1 MSCRNTEIVP
11 SVVHSMVV
19 ELGSGPVNQT
29 ISPFDDT
36 YSLEQGEFG
45 ACGELKYELV
55 SFAEAD
61 SGPTADDFLS
71 LNNTVLTLVSDNQ
84 DHLGTYEVGL
94 LVSFAERPDMNT
106 TIPFYVSVKKD
117 VVNRM
122 ADINELPIFAQNL
135 VEMLKL
141 PVLKEVTLQLPE
153 IYDLE
158 QQPVKIR
165 VEYGNMALKACDCAK
180 FDEET
185 RTFTFRLSKDFEKTL
200 SMVQIFLGDEYGETY
215 YYFYL
220 EGLP

>member
-1 MSCRNTEIVP
+1 
-11 SVVHSMVV
+11 
-19 ELGSGPVNQT
+19 
-29 ISPFDDT
+29 
-36 YSLEQGEFG
+36 
-45 ACGELKYELV
+45 
-55 SFAEAD
+55 
-61 SGPTADDFLS
+61 
-71 LNNTVLTLVSDNQ
+71 
-84 DHLGTYEVGL
+84 
-94 LVSFAERPDMNT
+94 
-106 TIPFYVSVKKD
+106 
-117 VVNRM
+117 M